1 MKKIVV
7 FLISIFTAVGLFVGC
22 GLTPPPA
29 NSSTSE
35 QTSSSQASVSVSS
48 SVSVGEE
55 SSESVE
61 ESTSSEETSSESSES
76 VEESTS
82 SETTSSESASVEEST
97 SSETTSSESASVEE
111 SSSSV
116 SASET
121 STESSSASSSEEE
134 GEIYEFTFYIGENNA
149 TEYTFTWYDD
159 NGLYAVGSVNGDPD
173 GIIWTTTAETIA
185 EAMQTMEI
193 EGERNGEEFEWIVGK
208 GPKAVTWYGPY

>member
-35 QTSSSQASVSVSS
+35 QGSSSQASVSVSS
-48 SVSVGEE
+48 SVSVDEE

-82 SETTSSESASVEEST
+82 SEETSSESASVEEST
-97 SSETTSSESASVEE
+97 SSETTS
-111 SSSSV
+111 
-116 SASET
+116 ET
-121 STESSSASSSEEE
+121 STESSSSSSSEEE
-134 GEIYEFTFYIGENNA
+134 GEIYEFTFYIGENNE